1 MILPHEI
8 PDTTNLNAVI
18 RAARDIRVKYT
29 THSNLLGEDDPYR
42 TVQFLEDYTQR
53 HKKYSVPVKSLQ
65 RAYKQFIMSIG
76 EYVPYLETKDFLT
89 KHFLGS
95 LEETLDADLNLEL
108 NISRL
113 RIGGNRT
120 PHYLGLNLTSNGH
133 LFLV

>member
-29 THSNLLGEDDPYR
+29 
-42 TVQFLEDYTQR
+42 
-53 HKKYSVPVKSLQ
+53 VPVKSLQ